1 MPIPDFV
8 RDLRSHIGT
17 RPLWMSGINAVI
29 LDDDGRVLLT
39 RRADSGRWALLGG
52 IVEPGEEPADTVVRE
67 AWEEAGVH
75 VVPERLVSVS
85 VDPPIVHANGDHAQ
99 YLALT
104 FRCRLTGG
112 EARVNDDESLEVGWF
127 PPEHLP
133 AGLRPFELER
143 LEQALTDEER
153 TWFALSAGD
162 VTGGADGGS
171 AEG

>member
-1 MPIPDFV
+1 MPVPDFI
-8 RDLRSHIGT
+8 RELRAHIGT

-39 RRADSGRWALLGG
+39 RRADGGRWALLGG
-52 IVEPGEEPADTVVRE
+52 IVEPGEQPADTAVRE

-85 VDPPIVHANGDHAQ
+85 VDPPVVHANGDHAQ

-104 FRCRLTGG
+104 FRCRLVGG

-127 PPEHLP
+127 ALDRLP
-133 AGLRPFELER
+133 AGLRPVELER
-143 LEQALTDEER
+143 LQHALADEER
-153 TWFALSAGD
+153 AWFALSASNPGE
-162 VTGGADGGS
+162 S
-171 AEG
+171 